1 MAVFLGKLT
10 IYLYF
15 CAINIKTG
23 FFVTLAM
30 PKFLD
35 EPSEI
40 SFEFSVSEN
49 LK

>member
-1 MAVFLGKLT
+1 MFNT
-10 IYLYF
+10 R
-15 CAINIKTG
+15 

>member
-10 IYLYF
+10 IYLY
-15 CAINIKTG
+15 
-23 FFVTLAM
+23 
-30 PKFLD
+30 FLD